1 MGVSGSILKRRED
14 IDIDRLINDINLAA
28 NRAGLEIT
36 MDEKVYSKDRKEF
49 KYVTFN
55 ILDSDREQEVLLYL
69 FNVSEYDYDEEFDW
83 IAPGDKLIHIINIED
98 FDSCEKLMLDFIY
111 EYLFIN
117 RRDIFW
123 DEQDWFYNYDSIRS
137 IKNKEFDNEWCY
149 KPFAQNEVL
158 Q

>member
-1 MGVSGSILKRRED
+1 MGVSGSILKRKDD
-14 IDIDRLINDINLAA
+14 IDIERLINEINLAA
-28 NRAGLEIT
+28 NRAGLETT

-55 ILDSDREQEVLLYL
+55 IFDFNREHDVLLYL

-98 FDSCEKLMLDFIY
+98 FDTCEKLMLDFIY
-111 EYLFIN
+111 EYLSIN

-123 DEQDWFYNYDSIRS
+123 DEQDWYYNYDSIRS
-137 IKNKEFDNEWCY
+137 IKSKKFDNEWCY
-149 KPFAQNEVL
+149 KPFEQ
-158 Q
+158 

>member
-1 MGVSGSILKRRED
+1 MGVSGSILKRKDD
-14 IDIDRLINDINLAA
+14 IDIERLINDINLAA
-28 NRAGLEIT
+28 NRAGLETT

-55 ILDSDREQEVLLYL
+55 IFDFNREHDVLLYL

-98 FDSCEKLMLDFIY
+98 FDTCEKLMLDFIY
-111 EYLFIN
+111 EYLSIN

-123 DEQDWFYNYDSIRS
+123 DEQDWYYNYDSIRS
-137 IKNKEFDNEWCY
+137 IKCKEFDNEWCY
-149 KPFAQNEVL
+149 KPFEQ
-158 Q
+158 